1 MAWISTVTAKGLEL
15 MQAWITG
22 GGVLT
27 VTGAKGGTEAVD
39 ESVLYAQEAVS
50 GNVHALTLADIRQE
64 TASSGTVLRAN
75 VRVLPEP
82 SSWAMTQIGLY
93 AKLMN
98 GNTQVIGETLVA
110 LYQVASCG
118 IVVPSRY
125 TMQAYMYELSMA
137 LRVGTGSPLALEVD
151 PEAYVSEDDLDDTLS
166 TLHPKQARVVEML
179 FTDTIYGRYGICEWK
194 NPGATWTAG
203 RRILGVTGSTHVFTA
218 PADKYACAIKVSGVT
233 AQSMVMES
241 WIETGE
247 AVSAPDASS
256 GSIANPDAQGSGPE
270 EEEIIEEEVIEEP
283 VDEPGDDVT
292 PSGQVKSTI
301 EYETLDGGWM
311 LLTSDQ
317 KPTGT
322 VKLGMII
329 LI

>member
-1 MAWISTVTAKGLEL
+1 MAWKSTVTAKGLEL

-22 GGVLT
+22 SGTLT
-27 VTGAKGGTEAVD
+27 VTGAKGGTETVD

-50 GNVHALTLADIRQE
+50 GTIHALTMTSCRQE
-64 TASSGTVLRAN
+64 SASSGTVLRAD
-75 VRVLPEP
+75 VRVIPETG
-82 SSWAMTQIGLY
+82 AYTLRQIGLY

-98 GNTQVIGETLVA
+98 GNTQVVGETLVA

-151 PEAYVSEDDLDDTLS
+151 PGAFVSEDDLDGTLS
-166 TLHPKQARVVEML
+166 TLHPKQARVVETL
-179 FTDTIYGRYGICEWK
+179 YTYTSYDRYGICEWK
-194 NPGATWTAG
+194 NPGTTWTAG
-203 RRILGVTGSTHVFTA
+203 QRILGVVGVQRTFTA
-218 PADKYACAIKVSGVT
+218 PADKYACAIKVGDVT

-241 WIETGE
+241 WIETNE
-247 AVSAPDASS
+247 AVSATGVSS
-256 GSIANPDAQGSGPE
+256 GSSIASPDAQGSGPE
-270 EEEIIEEEVIEEP
+270 EEEIIEEP

-292 PSGQVKSTI
+292 PSGQVKSKI